1 MSQLNELLKRRR
13 STRKYTDELLKPE
26 QVELLLKAGL
36 MSPASKSRNPWE
48 FIVVEDKETL
58 KKLAACK
65 KYGSALVENAAL
77 AIVVAADPLKS
88 DVWIEDASIASILIQ
103 LQAEDLGLGSC
114 WVQIRSRETEYGID
128 SEEYVKELLDIP
140 MQIQVLSIIAI
151 GHKAEFRKPIEEEKL
166 LWEQIHI
173 GKWNPGEELP
183 DSSEEEA

>member
-13 STRKYTDELLKPE
+13 STRKYTEELLKPE

-48 FIVVEDKETL
+48 FIVVEDKEML

-65 KYGSALVENAAL
+65 KHGAALIENSAL

-88 DVWIEDASIASILIQ
+88 DVWVEDASIASILIQ

-114 WVQIRSRETEYGID
+114 WVQIRCRETEYGAS
-128 SEEYVKELLDIP
+128 SEEYVKELLELP
-140 MQIQVLSIIAI
+140 QQLGVLSIIGI
-151 GHKAEFRKPIEEEKL
+151 GHKAEFRKPFDEEKL
-166 LWEQIHI
+166 LWEQVHI
-173 GKWNPGEELP
+173 GKW
-183 DSSEEEA
+183 